1 MSDFKTI
8 TDFKKSA
15 LKQYP
20 YQDPTFLSFVM
31 LFDYNDNENSPLLSD
46 AAEIFIKKLAD
57 SEDGTFY
64 KERLESLQNFK
75 KALKTINNEMP
86 WFWQSVNGL
95 DKIQQYNPENA
106 YLGGPSALLT
116 ITTLESIN
124 LTVSGLMHLYRKAI
138 FDERKWTYILPAN
151 LRKFRM
157 FIYVTEV
164 RTIQNL
170 NKMSVSGAS
179 LDSFPDN
186 FKPTINTVNEN
197 KDISGSGGR
206 PFFMFGLSYCEFD
219 ITSGTSIFAD
229 ISKNP
234 EMAAGEIKLTYEAL
248 DRIESRVLNGII
260 TTVYGNNV
268 LSPAPDSENQES
280 TTSTLKDFAMDK
292 INGKVSEIEARA
304 REDLK
309 RLAEQK
315 KNELT
320 QLAKDATINRIP
332 SVDNIYSNFI
342 KGIDNATDLNAQKKA
357 IGNAISQ
364 NIYGVSVGD
373 KIPDVLNKAAKNALG
388 NVND

>member
-8 TDFKKSA
+8 TDFRKSA

-57 SEDGTFY
+57 SESGTFY
-64 KERLESLQNFK
+64 KERLEALQNFK

-86 WFWQSVNGL
+86 WFWQSISGL

-106 YLGGPSALLT
+106 YFGGPEAVLT

-124 LTVSGLMHLYRKAI
+124 LTVSGLMHLYKKAA
-138 FDERKWTYILPAN
+138 FDENKWTHILPLN

-157 FIYVTEV
+157 YIYVTEV

-170 NKMSVSGAS
+170 NKIKVGGTSTT
-179 LDSFPDN
+179 DFPSN

-197 KDISGSGGR
+197 SGISGENSR
-206 PFFMFGLSYCEFD
+206 PFFMFGLSHCEFD
-219 ITSGTSIFAD
+219 LTSGTSIFAD

-234 EMAAGEIKLTYEAL
+234 EMAVGEIKLTYEVL

-260 TTVYGNNV
+260 TTEYGNNV
-268 LSPAPDSENQES
+268 LSPAPDSENETS
-280 TTSTLKDFAMDK
+280 STSTLKDFAMAK
-292 INGKVSEIEARA
+292 INGKVSELEERARA
-304 REDLK
+304 DLK

-315 KNELT
+315 KNELI
-320 QLAKDATINRIP
+320 QLARDATVNRIP
-332 SVDNIYSNFI
+332 SIDNIYSNFVR
-342 KGIDNATDLNAQKKA
+342 GVDSATDLNAQKKA

-364 NIYGVSVGD
+364 NIYGVNSGD
-373 KIPDVLNKAAKNALG
+373 STQTVLNKAAANSLG